1 MQYSILIS
9 DNIDEDSTYGGLAYF
24 SKAEFAIFQNK
35 YDLATHYLDTL
46 NQQYLSH
53 PLFDEVLYKRA
64 EIEIHKKNYEKAD
77 SLLNLILLKYQYDIM
92 ADDAL
97 YLLAELCLTNLNST
111 QRAIE
116 YYERIIIDYPNSL
129 YVTQAR
135 KRYNELTNKDSQSPS
150 PKFSNDFVN

>member
-1 MQYSILIS
+1 
-9 DNIDEDSTYGGLAYF
+9 
-24 SKAEFAIFQNK
+24 
-35 YDLATHYLDTL
+35 
-46 NQQYLSH
+46 
-53 PLFDEVLYKRA
+53 
-64 EIEIHKKNYEKAD
+64 
-77 SLLNLILLKYQYDIM
+77 M

-135 KRYNELTNKDSQSPS
+135 KRYNDLTNKDSQSPS